1 MAKTFQSEKKQQK
14 KQTTTTTTKKKKR
27 KNTQKTH
34 LIKRS
39 QQKKNNP
46 KTKQKT
52 KQTKV
57 LQYGQNVVVCFIQP
71 FFKGA
76 RCSSMVSAFGY
87 GAMGRRIDP
96 SWVAI
101 SRSSHCSK
109 TGVTKTV
116 VCDTL
121 YVGRC
126 I

>member
-1 MAKTFQSEKKQQK
+1 MAKTFQREKKQKNK
-14 KQTTTTTTKKKKR
+14 KNNKKEKKKRRGKTHKNTPNKKKLKKTKKTTTTT
-27 KNTQKTH
+27 
-34 LIKRS
+34 
-39 QQKKNNP
+39 
-46 KTKQKT
+46 
-52 KQTKV
+52 
-57 LQYGQNVVVCFIQP
+57 QYGQNAVVCFIQP
-71 FFKGA
+71 FFQGA
-76 RCSSMVSAFGY
+76 RCSFMVSAFGY

-109 TGVTKTV
+109 TGVTNTV